1 LFTSK
6 IERHQKT
13 HINCEFTKESDNPM
27 ELLLRTMYTTDIPGV
42 KKVAEETWWLTY
54 RPILKEE
61 SIRRF
66 LQVAYCED
74 ALERSLE
81 THQQAPVSLFWV
93 AVREGAVIGF
103 AEAVRETDAMFE
115 LRRLYVKPDVQRQ
128 GVGRR
133 LLEAVIQAGRIKSMY
148 AWVEQK
154 NEIGRAFY
162 ARRGFVKVNE
172 REEDFLG
179 TVTVVEKWVWRCQKT
194 ASAFGTDGPPR

>member
-1 LFTSK
+1 
-6 IERHQKT
+6 
-13 HINCEFTKESDNPM
+13 M
-27 ELLLRTMYTTDIPGV
+27 ELLLRPMYTTDIPGV
-42 KKVAEETWWLTY
+42 KKVAEETWWSTY

-66 LQVAYCED
+66 LQVSYCEE
-74 ALERSLE
+74 ALEQALE
-81 THQQAPVSLFWV
+81 AHQRAAVSLFWV
-93 AVREGAVIGF
+93 AVQEGAVIGF
-103 AEAVRETDAMFE
+103 VEAMRETDSMFE
-115 LRRLYVKPDVQRQ
+115 LRRLYVKPEVQRQ

-133 LLEAVIQAGRIKSMY
+133 LLEEVIQAGRINSMF

-162 ARRGFVKVNE
+162 ARRGFVKVDE

-194 ASAFGTDGPPR
+194 ASIFDTDGPPR